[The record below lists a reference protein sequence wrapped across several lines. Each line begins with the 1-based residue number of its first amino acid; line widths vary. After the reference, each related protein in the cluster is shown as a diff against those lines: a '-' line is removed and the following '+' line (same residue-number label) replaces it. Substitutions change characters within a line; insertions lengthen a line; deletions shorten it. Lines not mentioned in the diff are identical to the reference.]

1 MYYVLCLYPNI
12 LNKSLYP
19 LYKSLYPV
27 YNPVFY
33 IYPCIPVSL
42 FICILPEWLVYV
54 QIKTVQNIQYYRCIE
69 NDIQHRLKL
78 RKTCRETCIKAIQR
92 KLQRKLS
99 ILMDKKFEN
108 LKKLT
113 ISLKNLHNI
122 CIEFVKRN
130 LHCAHERSKP
140 FVKVLYRLQTI
151 QRNVLNI

>member
-1 MYYVLCLYPNI
+1 MHIILCILYLTVNSFIMYYVLCFYSNI

-78 RKTCRETCIKAIQR
+78 RKTCREICIKAIQR

-113 ISLKNLHNI
+113 ISLKNLHNN
-122 CIEFVKRN
+122 CIEFVK
-130 LHCAHERSKP
+130 
-140 FVKVLYRLQTI
+140 
-151 QRNVLNI
+151 